1 MLTPPRNGPC
11 VALRPPSGKAAT
23 GGAEGKAFQRV
34 RVQPAC
40 TEKDNNSRGVVRAQK
55 EQTQTVGKGLRS
67 VCVDGQRERPQDI
80 MTCPVMSEPLPR
92 RPPRTACP
100 LEAEPSSAHPPR
112 CGRGSWAGDRN
123 GPLPWAGRQ
132 SVLTGQP
139 GMRVR
144 ALPGSAPGPLPE
156 SQGPCGFRPA
166 HGTPRLTPPH
176 PEGFD
181 GTKRAQGHQPWE
193 AAPGGPRMCT
203 RGSKHQDRTER
214 PSSTPQ
220 PQSSALLLWKWP
232 PRGQTCRKS
241 HEKQGGMPVAGGAP
255 LPLPRTVLLHR
266 GAGRSGSR
274 LLRHSQEKDYR
285 KTPGLQKQDP

>member
-1 MLTPPRNGPC
+1 M
-11 VALRPPSGKAAT
+11 
-23 GGAEGKAFQRV
+23 
-34 RVQPAC
+34 
-40 TEKDNNSRGVVRAQK
+40 
-55 EQTQTVGKGLRS
+55 
-67 VCVDGQRERPQDI
+67 CVDGQRERPQDKT
-80 MTCPVMSEPLPR
+80 TCPVMSEPLPR

-100 LEAEPSSAHPPR
+100 LEAEPSSAHPRR

-123 GPLPWAGRQ
+123 GPLPWAGCR

-144 ALPGSAPGPLPE
+144 ALPGSAPRPLLE
-156 SQGPCGFRPA
+156 SQGPCGFQPA

-181 GTKRAQGHQPWE
+181 GMRWAQGHQPWE

-203 RGSKHQDRTER
+203 RGSEHQDRTER

-232 PRGQTCRKS
+232 PRGQS
-241 HEKQGGMPVAGGAP
+241 GMPVAGRAP
-255 LPLPRTVLLHR
+255 LPLPRTVLLHEAR
-266 GAGRSGSR
+266 GGLGWGS
-274 LLRHSQEKDYR
+274 RHSQEKDYR
-285 KTPGLQKQDP
+285 KTPRLQKQDP